1 MRDKQNLINTQKTL
15 IHAFF
20 DGFMNGVTDAND
32 LKPNERQTLIKTLLN
47 VYEKVS
53 EHYAVVMLPI
63 LGVVHHET
71 LEQLQ
76 CKLDAQS
83 QQGEVDVAALFKVVC
98 GEEGTYEAMVDDYK
112 ANFEA
117 LLKGTTLH
125 PQHLTLADESPTS
138 TYTKTNEEQNIRL
151 LVRTILRAYRCG
163 LQTNSSLQQ
172 FKQPTVIRMVLDNV
186 DLLVNGKYTIAQ
198 YMDKAT
204 DIHELFLAVVHTQ
217 ERYNVVQNELQIE
230 MERLIKGDN

>member
-32 LKPNERQTLIKTLLN
+32 LKQDERQMLIKTLLN
-47 VYEKVS
+47 VYEKIS

-76 CKLDAQS
+76 CKLDALR
-83 QQGEVDVAALFKVVC
+83 QQGDTDVTAFFKVVC

-163 LQTNSSLQQ
+163 LQTKSSLQQ

-198 YMDKAT
+198 NMDKAT

-217 ERYNVVQNELQIE
+217 ERYNVVQDELQIE

>member
-32 LKPNERQTLIKTLLN
+32 LKPGEQQTLIKTLLN
-47 VYEKVS
+47 VYEKIS

-63 LGVVHHET
+63 LGVVHHES

-76 CKLDAQS
+76 CKLDALR
-83 QQGEVDVAALFKVVC
+83 QQGDTDVTAFFKVVC

-125 PQHLTLADESPTS
+125 PQHLTLADDTPT
-138 TYTKTNEEQNIRL
+138 TCYTKTNEEQNIRL

-163 LQTNSSLQQ
+163 LQTKSSLQQ
-172 FKQPTVIRMVLDNV
+172 FKQATLIRMILDNV
-186 DLLVNGKYTIAQ
+186 DLLVNGKYTITHH
-198 YMDKAT
+198 MDKAT

-230 MERLIKGDN
+230 MERLIKDGN

>member
-1 MRDKQNLINTQKTL
+1 MRDKLNLINTQKTL

-20 DGFMNGVTDAND
+20 DGFMNGVTDANE
-32 LKPNERQTLIKTLLN
+32 LKPNEQQTLIKTLLN

-76 CKLDAQS
+76 CKLDALG
-83 QQGEVDVAALFKVVC
+83 QQGDADVTTFFKVVC

-163 LQTNSSLQQ
+163 LQTKPSLQQ

-198 YMDKAT
+198 NMDKAT

-217 ERYNVVQNELQIE
+217 ERYNVVQDELQIE
-230 MERLIKGDN
+230 MERLIQGDN

>member
-1 MRDKQNLINTQKTL
+1 MRDKLNLINTQKTL

-76 CKLDAQS
+76 CKLDALG
-83 QQGEVDVAALFKVVC
+83 QQGDADVTALFKVVC

-117 LLKGTTLH
+117 LVQRNLISHLYKDQRGTK
-125 PQHLTLADESPTS
+125 PQTFGAHHSA
-138 TYTKTNEEQNIRL
+138 RL
-151 LVRTILRAYRCG
+151 PLWTANKAFIA
-163 LQTNSSLQQ
+163 
-172 FKQPTVIRMVLDNV
+172 TV
-186 DLLVNGKYTIAQ
+186 
-198 YMDKAT
+198 
-204 DIHELFLAVVHTQ
+204 
-217 ERYNVVQNELQIE
+217 
-230 MERLIKGDN
+230 

>member
-1 MRDKQNLINTQKTL
+1 MRDKLNLINTQKTL

-76 CKLDAQS
+76 CKLDALR
-83 QQGEVDVAALFKVVC
+83 QQGDTDVTAFFKVVC

-112 ANFEA
+112 VNFEA

-125 PQHLTLADESPTS
+125 PQHLTLADDTL
-138 TYTKTNEEQNIRL
+138 TTGYTKTNEEQNIRL
-151 LVRTILRAYRCG
+151 LVRTILRAYSCG
-163 LQTNSSLQQ
+163 LQTKPLSQQ
-172 FKQPTVIRMVLDNV
+172 FKQATVIRMVLDNV

-198 YMDKAT
+198 HMDKAT
-204 DIHELFLAVVHTQ
+204 DIHGLFLAVLHTQ
-217 ERYNVVQNELQIE
+217 ERYNVVQDELQLE
-230 MERLIKGDN
+230 MERMIKGDN

>member
-1 MRDKQNLINTQKTL
+1 MRDKLNLLNTQKTL

-20 DGFMNGVTDAND
+20 DGFMNGVADAND
-32 LKPNERQTLIKTLLN
+32 LKPGEQQTLIKTLLN
-47 VYEKVS
+47 VYEKIS

-63 LGVVHHET
+63 LGVVHHES

-76 CKLDAQS
+76 CKLDALR
-83 QQGEVDVAALFKVVC
+83 QQGDTDVTAFFKVVC

-112 ANFEA
+112 VNFEA

-125 PQHLTLADESPTS
+125 PQHLTLADESPTG

-163 LQTNSSLQQ
+163 LQTKPSLQQ
-172 FKQPTVIRMVLDNV
+172 FKQATVIRMVLDNV
-186 DLLVNGKYTIAQ
+186 DLLVNAKCTIAQ
-198 YMDKAT
+198 HMDKAT
-204 DIHELFLAVVHTQ
+204 AIHELFLAVVHTQ
-217 ERYNVVQNELQIE
+217 ERYNVVQNELQLE
-230 MERLIKGDN
+230 MERLIKDGN

>member
-32 LKPNERQTLIKTLLN
+32 LKPGEQQTLIKTLLN

-63 LGVVHHET
+63 LGVVHHES

-76 CKLDAQS
+76 CKLDALR
-83 QQGEVDVAALFKVVC
+83 QQGDTDVTAFFKVVC

-125 PQHLTLADESPTS
+125 PQHLTLVNDTLTTS
-138 TYTKTNEEQNIRL
+138 YTKTNEEQNIRL

-163 LQTNSSLQQ
+163 LQTKSSLQQ
-172 FKQPTVIRMVLDNV
+172 FKQPAVIRMVLDNV

-198 YMDKAT
+198 NMDKAT
-204 DIHELFLAVVHTQ
+204 DIHELFLAMVHTQ
-217 ERYNVVQNELQIE
+217 ERYNVVQDELQIE

>member
-1 MRDKQNLINTQKTL
+1 MRDKLNLLNTQKTL

-32 LKPNERQTLIKTLLN
+32 LKPNEQQTLIKTLLN

-63 LGVVHHET
+63 LGVVHHES

-76 CKLDAQS
+76 CKIDAQS

-163 LQTNSSLQQ
+163 LQTKSSLQQ

-198 YMDKAT
+198 NMDKAT

-217 ERYNVVQNELQIE
+217 ERYNVVQDELQIE

>member
-20 DGFMNGVTDAND
+20 DGFMNGVADAND
-32 LKPNERQTLIKTLLN
+32 LKPGEQQTLIKTLLN
-47 VYEKVS
+47 VYEKIS

-63 LGVVHHET
+63 LGVVHHES

-76 CKLDAQS
+76 CKLDALR
-83 QQGEVDVAALFKVVC
+83 QQGDTDVTAFFKVVC

-112 ANFEA
+112 VNFEA

-125 PQHLTLADESPTS
+125 PQHLTLADDTL
-138 TYTKTNEEQNIRL
+138 TTGYTKTNEEQNIRL
-151 LVRTILRAYRCG
+151 LIRTILRAYSCG
-163 LQTNSSLQQ
+163 LQTKPLSQQ
-172 FKQPTVIRMVLDNV
+172 FKQATVIRMVLDNV

-198 YMDKAT
+198 HMDKAT
-204 DIHELFLAVVHTQ
+204 DIHGLFLAVLHTQ
-217 ERYNVVQNELQIE
+217 ERYNVVQEELQLE
-230 MERLIKGDN
+230 MERMIKGDN

>member
-32 LKPNERQTLIKTLLN
+32 LKQDERQTLIKTLLN
-47 VYEKVS
+47 VYEKIS
-53 EHYAVVMLPI
+53 EHYVVVMLPI
-63 LGVVHHET
+63 LGVVHHES

-76 CKLDAQS
+76 CKLDALR
-83 QQGEVDVAALFKVVC
+83 QQGDTDVTAFFKVVC

-125 PQHLTLADESPTS
+125 PQHLTLADESPIS

-163 LQTNSSLQQ
+163 LQTKPSLQQ
-172 FKQPTVIRMVLDNV
+172 FKQATLIRMILDNV
-186 DLLVNGKYTIAQ
+186 DLLVNGKCTIAQ

-217 ERYNVVQNELQIE
+217 ERYNVVQNELQLE

>member
-20 DGFMNGVTDAND
+20 DGFMNGVADAND

-76 CKLDAQS
+76 CKLDALG
-83 QQGEVDVAALFKVVC
+83 QQGDADVTAFFKVVC

-163 LQTNSSLQQ
+163 LQTKPSLQQ

-186 DLLVNGKYTIAQ
+186 DLLVNGKCTIAQ
-198 YMDKAT
+198 NMDKAT

-217 ERYNVVQNELQIE
+217 ERYNVVQDELQIE

>member
-32 LKPNERQTLIKTLLN
+32 LKQDERQTLIKTLLN
-47 VYEKVS
+47 VYEKIS

-63 LGVVHHET
+63 LGVVHHES

-76 CKLDAQS
+76 CKLDALR
-83 QQGEVDVAALFKVVC
+83 QQGDTDVTAFFKVVC

-112 ANFEA
+112 VNFEA

-163 LQTNSSLQQ
+163 LQTKSSLQQ
-172 FKQPTVIRMVLDNV
+172 FKQPTVIRIVLDNV

-204 DIHELFLAVVHTQ
+204 DIHGLFLAVVHTQ
-217 ERYNVVQNELQIE
+217 ERYNVIQDELQIE
-230 MERLIKGDN
+230 MERMIKGDD

>member
-20 DGFMNGVTDAND
+20 DGFMNGVADAND
-32 LKPNERQTLIKTLLN
+32 LKPGEQQTLIKTLLN
-47 VYEKVS
+47 VYEKNS

-63 LGVVHHET
+63 LGVVHHES

-76 CKLDAQS
+76 CKLDALR
-83 QQGEVDVAALFKVVC
+83 QQGDTDVTAFFKVVC

-112 ANFEA
+112 VNFEA

-125 PQHLTLADESPTS
+125 PQHLTLADDTL
-138 TYTKTNEEQNIRL
+138 TTGYTKTNEEQNIRL
-151 LVRTILRAYRCG
+151 LIRTILRAYSCG
-163 LQTNSSLQQ
+163 LQTKPSSQQ
-172 FKQPTVIRMVLDNV
+172 FKQATVIRMVLDNV

-198 YMDKAT
+198 HMDKAT

-217 ERYNVVQNELQIE
+217 ERYNVVQEELQLE
-230 MERLIKGDN
+230 MERLIKGEN

>member
-1 MRDKQNLINTQKTL
+1 MRDKLNLLNTQKTL

-20 DGFMNGVTDAND
+20 DGFMNGVADAND
-32 LKPNERQTLIKTLLN
+32 LKPGEQQTLIKTLLN
-47 VYEKVS
+47 VYEKIS

-63 LGVVHHET
+63 LGVVHHES

-83 QQGEVDVAALFKVVC
+83 QQGDIDVAALFKVVC

-112 ANFEA
+112 VNFEA

-151 LVRTILRAYRCG
+151 LVRTVLRAYRSG
-163 LQTNSSLQQ
+163 LQTKPDSQQ
-172 FKQPTVIRMVLDNV
+172 FKQATVIRMVLDNA

-198 YMDKAT
+198 HMDKAT
-204 DIHELFLAVVHTQ
+204 DIHGLFLAVVHTQ
-217 ERYNVVQNELQIE
+217 ERYNVIQDELQIE
-230 MERLIKGDN
+230 MERMIKGDD

>member
-1 MRDKQNLINTQKTL
+1 MRDKLNLLNTQKTL

-20 DGFMNGVTDAND
+20 DGFMNGVADAND
-32 LKPNERQTLIKTLLN
+32 LKPGEQQTLIKTLLN
-47 VYEKVS
+47 VYEKIS

-63 LGVVHHET
+63 LGVVHHES

-76 CKLDAQS
+76 CKLDALR
-83 QQGEVDVAALFKVVC
+83 QQGDADVTALFKVVC
-98 GEEGTYEAMVDDYK
+98 GEEGTYGAMVDDYK

-163 LQTNSSLQQ
+163 LQTKPSLQQ

-198 YMDKAT
+198 NMDKAT

-217 ERYNVVQNELQIE
+217 ERYNVVQNELQLE
-230 MERLIKGDN
+230 MERLIKDGN

>member
-32 LKPNERQTLIKTLLN
+32 LKPGEQQTLIKTLLN

-63 LGVVHHET
+63 LGVVHHES

-76 CKLDAQS
+76 CKLDALR
-83 QQGEVDVAALFKVVC
+83 QQGDTDVTAFFKVVC

-163 LQTNSSLQQ
+163 LQTKSSLQQ

-198 YMDKAT
+198 NMDKAT

-217 ERYNVVQNELQIE
+217 ERYNVVQDELQIE

>member
-1 MRDKQNLINTQKTL
+1 MRDKLNLINTQKTL

-20 DGFMNGVTDAND
+20 DGFMNGVTDANE
-32 LKPNERQTLIKTLLN
+32 LKPNEQQTLIKTLLN

-53 EHYAVVMLPI
+53 EHYAVVMLSI
-63 LGVVHHET
+63 LGVVHHES

-76 CKLDAQS
+76 CKLDALG
-83 QQGEVDVAALFKVVC
+83 QQGDADVTAFFKVVC

-163 LQTNSSLQQ
+163 LQTKPSLQQ
-172 FKQPTVIRMVLDNV
+172 FKQATVIRMVLDNV

-198 YMDKAT
+198 NMDKAT

-217 ERYNVVQNELQIE
+217 ERYNVVQNELQLE
-230 MERLIKGDN
+230 MERLIKDGN

>member
-32 LKPNERQTLIKTLLN
+32 LKQDERQTLIKTLLH
-47 VYEKVS
+47 VYAKIS

-63 LGVVHHET
+63 LGVVHHES

-76 CKLDAQS
+76 CKLDALR
-83 QQGEVDVAALFKVVC
+83 QQGDTDVTAFFKVVC

-112 ANFEA
+112 VNFEA

-163 LQTNSSLQQ
+163 LQTKSSLQQ
-172 FKQPTVIRMVLDNV
+172 FKQPTVIRIVLDNV

-204 DIHELFLAVVHTQ
+204 DIHGLFLAVVHTQ
-217 ERYNVVQNELQIE
+217 ERYNVIQDELQIE
-230 MERLIKGDN
+230 MERMIKGDD

>member
-32 LKPNERQTLIKTLLN
+32 LKPGEQQTLIKTLLN
-47 VYEKVS
+47 VYEKIS

-63 LGVVHHET
+63 LGVVHHES

-76 CKLDAQS
+76 CKLDALR
-83 QQGEVDVAALFKVVC
+83 QQGDTDVTAFFKVVC

-125 PQHLTLADESPTS
+125 PQHLTLVNDTLTTS
-138 TYTKTNEEQNIRL
+138 YTKTNEEQNIRL
-151 LVRTILRAYRCG
+151 LVRTILRAYSCG
-163 LQTNSSLQQ
+163 LQTKPSLQQ
-172 FKQPTVIRMVLDNV
+172 FKQAILIRMILDNV

-217 ERYNVVQNELQIE
+217 ERYHVVQDELQIE

>member
-20 DGFMNGVTDAND
+20 DGFMNGVADAND
-32 LKPNERQTLIKTLLN
+32 LKPGEQQTLIKTLLN
-47 VYEKVS
+47 VYEKIS

-63 LGVVHHET
+63 LGVVHHES

-76 CKLDAQS
+76 CKLDALR
-83 QQGEVDVAALFKVVC
+83 QQGDTDVTAFFKVVC
-98 GEEGTYEAMVDDYK
+98 GEEGTYGAMVDDYK
-112 ANFEA
+112 ANFEV
-117 LLKGTTLH
+117 LLKGSTLH

-163 LQTNSSLQQ
+163 LQTKSSLQQ

-198 YMDKAT
+198 HMDKAT
-204 DIHELFLAVVHTQ
+204 DIHGLFLAVLHTQ
-217 ERYNVVQNELQIE
+217 ERYNVVQDELQIE

>member
-32 LKPNERQTLIKTLLN
+32 LKPGEQQTLIKTLLN
-47 VYEKVS
+47 VYEKIS

-63 LGVVHHET
+63 LGVVHHES

-76 CKLDAQS
+76 CKLDALR
-83 QQGEVDVAALFKVVC
+83 QQGGADVTALFKVVC

-125 PQHLTLADESPTS
+125 PQHLTSADESPTG

-151 LVRTILRAYRCG
+151 LVRTILRAYHCG
-163 LQTNSSLQQ
+163 LQTKPSLQQ
-172 FKQPTVIRMVLDNV
+172 FKQATVIRMVLDNV

-198 YMDKAT
+198 NMDKAT

-217 ERYNVVQNELQIE
+217 ERYNVVQDELQLE
-230 MERLIKGDN
+230 MERLIKDGN

>member
-1 MRDKQNLINTQKTL
+1 MRDKLNLLNTQKTL

-20 DGFMNGVTDAND
+20 DGFMNGVTDANE

-76 CKLDAQS
+76 CKLDALR
-83 QQGEVDVAALFKVVC
+83 QQGDADVTAFFKVVC

-125 PQHLTLADESPTS
+125 PQHLTLADDTPT
-138 TYTKTNEEQNIRL
+138 TCYTKTNEEQNIRL
-151 LVRTILRAYRCG
+151 LVRTILRAYSCG
-163 LQTNSSLQQ
+163 LQTKPSSQQ
-172 FKQPTVIRMVLDNV
+172 FKQATVIRMVLDNV

-198 YMDKAT
+198 HMDKAT
-204 DIHELFLAVVHTQ
+204 DIHRLFLAVVHTQ
-217 ERYNVVQNELQIE
+217 ERYNVVQDELQIE